1 MPQATGCDRFHFVC
15 TAVAW
20 MVLGSTIFARTYI
33 SDSSLKAKVE
43 QIWARRRRRAPS
55 ARLHGDPCLYRE
67 STVNGAKVT
76 KAVKHYETR
85 TAPLM
90 GSDAAG
96 TAGPEHR
103 QKGLLWYAAYGPVP
117 GQLSV
122 SATTPPRRK
131 R

>member
-1 MPQATGCDRFHFVC
+1 MLKRLVAIGFIFVC

-43 QIWARRRRRAPS
+43 QIWGAPQAQRTPS
-55 ARLHGDPCLYRE
+55 ARYTVTRVFTEE

-90 GSDAAG
+90 GSD
-96 TAGPEHR
+96 
-103 QKGLLWYAAYGPVP
+103 V
-117 GQLSV
+117 
-122 SATTPPRRK
+122 
-131 R
+131 